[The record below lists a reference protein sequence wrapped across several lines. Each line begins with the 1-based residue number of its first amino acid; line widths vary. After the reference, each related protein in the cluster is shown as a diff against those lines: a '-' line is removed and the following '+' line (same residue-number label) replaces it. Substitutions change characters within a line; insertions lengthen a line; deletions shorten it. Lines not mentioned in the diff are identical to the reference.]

1 MENNRTIEIVVKLV
15 IREDMEVSEIVSE
28 MDYTFT
34 HPGIVSTEIVDIL
47 TEI

>member
-1 MENNRTIEIVVKLV
+1 MENTRTVEIVVKLV
-15 IREDMEVSEIVSE
+15 LREDMEVSEIVSE